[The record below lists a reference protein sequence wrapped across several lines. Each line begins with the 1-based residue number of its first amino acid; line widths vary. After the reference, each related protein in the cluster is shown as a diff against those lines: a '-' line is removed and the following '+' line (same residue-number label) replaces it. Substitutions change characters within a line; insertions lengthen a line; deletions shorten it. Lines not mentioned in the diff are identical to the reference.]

1 MRSSNLFSRLSRRK
15 FMGTITGAAALALIE
30 KDRHALAGTNPS
42 NELIADYVGRLCYNE
57 NPLGPAPS
65 AIAAIHNEAEMV
77 HRYPD
82 WYAESLVSRIA
93 DLYDVPSNQVVCG
106 AGATEIL
113 RLCAMAFTQPGGNI
127 VAPYPSYSQFPSDAQ
142 FFGSSVRYADLD
154 SNYRI
159 NLQAMLDEVDS
170 NTTCVCIT
178 NPNNPTGTL
187 LSVSELFDFVD
198 SLPSEVVILIDEAY
212 FKFISLITHPGGY
225 EEEKYLSAVE
235 MVRNDKN
242 VVVLRTFS
250 KVYGLAGARI
260 GFAIGKSSAIN
271 AIKSYRIYASIS
283 RPSLEAAK
291 AALYDETHITNTV
304 IQTRTGMNYC
314 FEEFQLMGLDY
325 IPSETNFFMVDVDDG
340 SYVRSQLAAH
350 GIYVRDGWGMPSH
363 IRVSIGTYQEMQDFI
378 SALQEILSG
387 VRHGKRTNRALP
399 AHTELYPV
407 YPNPFNSSTSIK
419 IYIPDYR
426 KTNLEIFDI
435 HGRLVKKLA
444 DGILLSGEHSFFW
457 NGTNMSGRSVAS
469 GSYFYRLKAGDDVIT
484 KRMILV
490 K

>member
-1 MRSSNLFSRLSRRK
+1 
-15 FMGTITGAAALALIE
+15 MGTITGAAALALI
-30 KDRHALAGTNPS
+30 DRDRQALAGINPS
-42 NELIADYVGRLCYNE
+42 NELITDYVGRLCYNE

-65 AIAAIHNEAEMV
+65 AITAIRNEAEMA

-93 DLYDVPSNQVVCG
+93 DLYDVASNQVICG

-113 RLCAMAFTQPGGNI
+113 RLSAMAFAQPGGNI

-142 FFGSSVRYADLD
+142 FFGSSVRHVALD
-154 SNYRI
+154 GNYRI
-159 NLQAMLDEVDS
+159 DLQAMFDEVDS

-187 LSVSELFDFVD
+187 LDFAELFDFVN
-198 SLPSEVVILIDEAY
+198 SLPSGVVALIDEAY
-212 FKFISLITHPGGY
+212 FKFISLITYPGNY

-235 MVRNDKN
+235 LVRNDKN
-242 VVVLRTFS
+242 VVVIRTFS

-260 GFAIGKSSAIN
+260 GFAIGKTSAIN
-271 AIKSYRIYASIS
+271 SIKTYRIYATIS

-304 IQTRTGMNYC
+304 IHTRAGMNYC
-314 FEEFQLMGLDY
+314 FEELEQMDLEY
-325 IPSETNFFMVDVDDG
+325 IPSETNFFMVDVEDG
-340 SYVRSQLAAH
+340 NYVRSQLASR
-350 GIYVRDGWGMPSH
+350 GIYVRNGWGMPAH

-378 SALQEILSG
+378 SALQEIMSG
-387 VRHGKRTNRALP
+387 VRHGKRINRALP
-399 AHTELYPV
+399 TQTELYPV
-407 YPNPFNSSTSIK
+407 YPNPFNSSTSIR
-419 IYIPDYR
+419 IYLPDYR
-426 KTNLEIFDI
+426 KTSLEIFDI
-435 HGRLVKKLA
+435 HGRLVKRLA

-457 NGTNMSGRSVAS
+457 NGANMSGKAVSS